1 MKTLRFFPETVITL
15 GPVEI
20 TDTVLIT
27 WLVMVV
33 VSTVSFIITRRLD
46 LKPNMFQEILEAL
59 FETMEKTIREVL
71 NINPAEVVP
80 ILGTLWILIG
90 VSNLA
95 GLVPGLVTPT
105 ADLNTTFAFAM
116 IAFSMTHI
124 FGIKTQGVK
133 KYIAHYREPTLVLL
147 PFTVIAEVTRTVAL
161 AVRLY
166 GNMLSG
172 DMIAVIL
179 LGIVGFIVPVPFN
192 LLHVVIGLI
201 QAYIFGILTLVFIA
215 EGLGEKNAQAA
226 AK

>member
-1 MKTLRFFPETVITL
+1 MKTLRFFPETVLTL

-20 TDTVLIT
+20 TDTVLIS

-33 VSTVSFIITRRLD
+33 VSMISFIITRRLD

-71 NINPAEVVP
+71 NIDPAEVVP

-90 VSNLA
+90 FSNLA
-95 GLVPGLVTPT
+95 GLIPGLVTPT

-124 FGIKTQGVK
+124 FGIKTQGVR
-133 KYIAHYREPTLVLL
+133 KYIAHYKEPTLVLL
-147 PFTVIAEVTRTVAL
+147 PFTVIAEITRTVAL

-215 EGLGEKNAQAA
+215 GGLGEKDSQAA
-226 AK
+226 DK